1 MKLKSSAMKK
11 KTQPVLLEI
20 LLADD
25 DRDDRYF
32 FEKALAALPGPAH
45 LSTVVDGEKLLAF
58 LSENAK
64 KLPDVLFLDLNMPR
78 KSGAECLAEIKRH
91 KKLEKLPVVIYSTSL
106 HENVADM
113 LYKTGAHYFVHK
125 ADFPELKKSLAR
137 VLTLLTASEFAR
149 PSREEFIINLV
160 DA

>member
-1 MKLKSSAMKK
+1 MKK
-11 KTQPVLLEI
+11 KNQPVPLEV

-32 FEKALAALPGPAH
+32 FEKALAALPVPTH
-45 LSTVVDGEKLLAF
+45 LTTVMDGEKLLAF
-58 LSENAK
+58 LSENVK

-91 KKLEKLPVVIYSTSL
+91 KKFEKLPVIIYSTSL
-106 HENVADM
+106 HEEVADM

-125 ADFPELKKSLAR
+125 ADFPELKKNLAR
-137 VLTLLTASEFAR
+137 VITLLTDTKFAKPARKEFV
-149 PSREEFIINLV
+149 INLV